1 MYIILGEGKRAR
13 RSSRPVCRKADSGP
27 QRSQWSLRGADRQML
42 IGFRSAASVVDQQRK
57 SKHKKHKVPSRK
69 IKRFQPE
76 GRVHGVWIRSHQK
89 GGGSALTVHT
99 LSSLRGG
106 GGGCVVDHDV
116 VCVCM
121 DTVVNG
127 TWQLAVHSR
136 TFLGSPV
143 TTTS

>member
-89 GGGSALTVHT
+89 GGRESALTVHT

-106 GGGCVVDHDV
+106 REGAWSTMMLC
-116 VCVCM
+116 VCV
-121 DTVVNG
+121 
-127 TWQLAVHSR
+127 WI
-136 TFLGSPV
+136 P
-143 TTTS
+143 

>member
-1 MYIILGEGKRAR
+1 
-13 RSSRPVCRKADSGP
+13 
-27 QRSQWSLRGADRQML
+27 ML

-89 GGGSALTVHT
+89 GGRESALTVHT

>member
-1 MYIILGEGKRAR
+1 
-13 RSSRPVCRKADSGP
+13 
-27 QRSQWSLRGADRQML
+27 ML

-89 GGGSALTVHT
+89 GGRESALTVHT

-106 GGGCVVDHDV
+106 GGEGAWSTMMLC
-116 VCVCM
+116 VCV
-121 DTVVNG
+121 
-127 TWQLAVHSR
+127 WI
-136 TFLGSPV
+136 P
-143 TTTS
+143 

>member
-1 MYIILGEGKRAR
+1 
-13 RSSRPVCRKADSGP
+13 
-27 QRSQWSLRGADRQML
+27 ML

-116 VCVCM
+116 VCVYGYRSQWYMAVGCSFT
-121 DTVVNG
+121 DNF
-127 TWQLAVHSR
+127 WARLLQLPPSGDCLLR
-136 TFLGSPV
+136 PPPFPV
-143 TTTS
+143 GVAAPGEEE